1 MMSFN
6 LYVQQNRWIVEAILA
21 GTALMAIFCLTYLA
35 MWRSR
40 GEESRRE
47 SGIRIRGPLSFMQW
61 VLSFMPWP
69 LVLIIFGTFIY
80 GIAHTALAMTRL
92 PNW

>member
-6 LYVQQNRWIVEAILA
+6 LYVQQNRWIVEALSA
-21 GTALMAIFCLTYLA
+21 GTALTIFFCLTYMA
-35 MWRSR
+35 MWRPR
-40 GEESRRE
+40 EEEARVDSQ
-47 SGIRIRGPLSFMQW
+47 IRIRGPLSFFRW

-69 LVLIIFGTFIY
+69 LVLIIFVTLIY